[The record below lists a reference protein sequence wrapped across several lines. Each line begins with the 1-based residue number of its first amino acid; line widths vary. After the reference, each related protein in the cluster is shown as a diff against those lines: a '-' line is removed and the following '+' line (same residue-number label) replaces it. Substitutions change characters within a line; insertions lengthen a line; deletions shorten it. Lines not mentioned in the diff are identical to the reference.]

1 MRDERRRAVEK
12 LPKND
17 NVIYVT
23 FEDDDAGHWFVT
35 FERNGEN
42 MALDMGVCDFAGE
55 MSYWSYPTEAA
66 VRNGKSGFLVG
77 KAAGRSDIEFE
88 IERFVR
94 QFFGT
99 GCEGISFGEESLA
112 R

>member
-12 LPKND
+12 PPKND

-23 FEDDDAGHWFVT
+23 FEDGDAGHWFVT

-42 MALDMGVCDFAGE
+42 IAIDLGVYDFAGE
-55 MSYWSYPTEAA
+55 MSYWNYPAEAA

-77 KAAGRSDIEFE
+77 KSAERSDIEFE
-88 IERFVR
+88 IERFLR
-94 QFFGT
+94 QFLG
-99 GCEGISFGEESLA
+99 GGYEGISFCDGNAA